1 MDLVRGL
8 HIDLDMNLV
17 ANLGIELDM
26 PLCMNLLMHLD
37 MDMGRIWILDE
48 YGAGRASG

>member
-8 HIDLDMNLV
+8 HIDLYMNLV

-48 YGAGRASG
+48 CGAGCASG